1 MRKLDNIRNPRYLEY
16 YTNKTQ
22 KPWDRVFRAFYLL
35 KHRKNIKCMSI
46 SIAPNSVAED
56 VSDNV
61 VIAGSPAK
69 IIKFKENDKK
79 YSFTMQI
86 LFSRI
91 S

>member
-1 MRKLDNIRNPRYLEY
+1 
-16 YTNKTQ
+16 
-22 KPWDRVFRAFYLL
+22 
-35 KHRKNIKCMSI
+35 MSI